1 MAAKQHTGKYQICRP
16 SQFTALMNIDILW
29 RNRQTDRHV
38 LTLYFSNENNNLER
52 TVLKMTEV
60 VECMKYE

>member
-16 SQFTALMNIDILW
+16 SQFTALIFFGG
-29 RNRQTDRHV
+29 TDRHV

-52 TVLKMTEV
+52 TGLKMTEV
-60 VECMKYE
+60 VECMKHE